1 MSLRALLEHGLNARW
16 YGNTPPGPSARL
28 LAYIYGRLRPK
39 TRAQKPNRSLPVR
52 VVVVGNLTVGGVGK
66 TPLVIA
72 IVRLATEL
80 GLRVGV
86 IARGYGGHARG
97 VVEVR
102 GDSDWREVGDEPL
115 LIKRLTQAPMV
126 IGRRRLDAA
135 RALLALGPLDLI
147 IADDGLQHSALPRD
161 AEIVVIDGE
170 RGFGNGMLLPAG
182 PLREPITRL
191 ESVDLCVYRGGS
203 EPLRFDL
210 ELGEPWA
217 LADRRAHS
225 FAELG
230 ARPRLVAMSGIGHPE
245 RFFHALRAKGLKF
258 EAMALADHRALDGK
272 QLASLA
278 TATVLTTE
286 KDAVKYAGSA
296 LDLIVVPAQLTL
308 SPALKA
314 ALMSLLKP

>member
-97 VVEVR
+97 VVQVR
-102 GDSDWREVGDEPL
+102 ADSDWREVGDEPL

-126 IGRRRLDAA
+126 IGRLTLTDRVAFVYDELKYKFEGNRVNAVFNPLFPINGCPAA
-135 RALLALGPLDLI
+135 
-147 IADDGLQHSALPRD
+147 
-161 AEIVVIDGE
+161 
-170 RGFGNGMLLPAG
+170 
-182 PLREPITRL
+182 
-191 ESVDLCVYRGGS
+191 
-203 EPLRFDL
+203 
-210 ELGEPWA
+210 
-217 LADRRAHS
+217 
-225 FAELG
+225 
-230 ARPRLVAMSGIGHPE
+230 PRL
-245 RFFHALRAKGLKF
+245 
-258 EAMALADHRALDGK
+258 
-272 QLASLA
+272 AS
-278 TATVLTTE
+278 
-286 KDAVKYAGSA
+286 
-296 LDLIVVPAQLTL
+296 VVN
-308 SPALKA
+308 
-314 ALMSLLKP
+314 